1 MTYLPPSFEGRPLV
15 SGPLSAVLK
24 VSPQD
29 RLKLMSLPPAQR
41 REHIRFAV
49 LIWAAYGGRLSTLTF
64 HQQLEILKIINRVLR
79 K

>member
-1 MTYLPPSFEGRPLV
+1 MTPRPLV
-15 SGPLSAVLK
+15 SGPLSALLK
-24 VSPQD
+24 VSPAD

-49 LIWAAYGGRLSTLTF
+49 LIWAVYLRRDFPLTF
-64 HQQLEILKIINRVLR
+64 HQQLEILKTINWVLR